1 MKNRRKDKLDKFLS
15 EESNDLTPEQRKII
29 ENTGRLIKSVGNEKL
44 PAEEKADLW
53 NRISENLLSEKQET
67 ARSVRPIWLR
77 IAATIAILFA
87 VGIGY
92 YALRE
97 NTESAMERTAAAIVD
112 SGAATQLIL
121 ADKRKI
127 QLTKK
132 NSSLVYKETGEAIQ
146 IDSGAVVNQALSEL
160 ESSYNTLLV
169 PYGKRAFLTLQD
181 GTEIWVNSGS
191 KLVYP
196 SRFTEKAREVY
207 LEGQAYFSVR
217 HRNEIPFY
225 VHTKNIKVEVLGTE
239 FDVSAYNDDSQT
251 YAVLAKGSIE
261 LTTNKKSFLGSSK
274 RKMVPG
280 TRASYDPANKVLNVI
295 EVDIEEYTSWKSGY
309 LILKEAPLNDI
320 LKRLSRYYN
329 VELLLGD
336 KQLGSV
342 KFKGHLDLR
351 NTLPEIIDIIA
362 ASNSL
367 NYHQT
372 ERRFILEK
380 NTIKE

>member
-1 MKNRRKDKLDKFLS
+1 MKKRRKDKLDKFLS
-15 EESNDLTPEQRKII
+15 EESNDLTPEQRKTI
-29 ENTGRLIKSVGNEKL
+29 ENTGRLIKSISDEKL

-77 IAATIAILFA
+77 IAATITILFA

-97 NTESAMERTAAAIVD
+97 NTESAMERTAAAAVD

-121 ADKRKI
+121 ADKRAI

-146 IDSGAVVNQALSEL
+146 IDSGTVVNQALSDL

-169 PYGKRAFLTLQD
+169 PYRKRAFVTLQD
-181 GTEIWVNSGS
+181 GTEVWVNSGS
-191 KLVYP
+191 RLVYP

-217 HRNEIPFY
+217 HRDEIPFY

-239 FDVSAYNDDSQT
+239 FDVSAYNDDTQT

-261 LTTNKKSFLGSSK
+261 LTTNKKSFFGSSK

-280 TRASYDPANKVLNVI
+280 TRASYDPANKALKVA
-295 EVDIEEYTSWKSGY
+295 EVDIEEYTSWKNGY
-309 LILKEAPLNDI
+309 LILHNVPLNEI

-329 VELLLGD
+329 AELLLRE
-336 KQLGSV
+336 KKLGSV
-342 KFKGHLDLR
+342 KFSGHLDLR
-351 NTLPEIIDIIA
+351 NNLLQVIDIVA
-362 ASNSL
+362 TTTSL

-372 ERRFILEK
+372 ERRFILEE